1 METKLQ
7 LLSIDYGLLF
17 TELISEVS
25 APPPSL
31 PELKD
36 LPYQA
41 IECYLASVMPV
52 EAEWSV
58 NSGNFLWEKCGQS
71 ECLYA
76 QVRLVVVIK

>member
-1 METKLQ
+1 MCYHVM
-7 LLSIDYGLLF
+7 YGDQITVVIHRLW
-17 TELISEVS
+17 S
-25 APPPSL
+25 
-31 PELKD
+31 